1 MKQQFQLYNCVLLIQ
16 KNNFSQ
22 NDQLRNACF
31 NEAESIYHA
40 LKLLVYFATLSQRNI
55 FFKVHV
61 DKIKAAASEFV
72 KLQ

>member
-1 MKQQFQLYNCVLLIQ
+1 MKQQFQLYNCLLLIQ
-16 KNNFSQ
+16 QSNFPQ
-22 NDQLRNACF
+22 NDWLRNACF

-40 LKLLVYFATLSQRNI
+40 FKLLVYFAALFQRN

-61 DKIKAAASEFV
+61 DKMKAAASEFM